1 MPKEL
6 IQNEWAFEISKPALM
21 THFLQQATPSN
32 SHRTIPTEESNIQM
46 YGPMGTIPIQTTIG
60 CQRRV
65 IEDSG

>member
-32 SHRTIPTEESNIQM
+32 SHQIVPTTEESNIQM
-46 YGPMGTIPIQTTIG
+46 YEPMGTIPIQTTKDVKEG
-60 CQRRV
+60 
-65 IEDSG
+65 